1 MPLAAFLFLGW
12 GQVACTLRAEE
23 APRSGLRSQPPT
35 MACRELA
42 RFGGLTGSRGFGRCA
57 GPPGLGASKPIKGSR
72 VSGDSITQGWGED
85 FSKRFPG
92 MKIANR
98 GISGDTT
105 RGMLI
110 RLQPDVLA
118 LNPTAVVM
126 LMGTNDLEEQAEP
139 EVIAGNFKLII
150 EALKKHN
157 PKLPIVVC
165 QVFPSSESKRRPA
178 EKIKKINELY
188 FQAVKGDPRVTVIET
203 GSCSRTRRAMRRLR
217 SSRTCCTRTRLVT
230 RSGPQRC
237 GRSLRR
243 SASWKRK
250 MTRSPTNP
258 ARSASTTAR
267 T

>member
-1 MPLAAFLFLGW
+1 
-12 GQVACTLRAEE
+12 
-23 APRSGLRSQPPT
+23 
-35 MACRELA
+35 
-42 RFGGLTGSRGFGRCA
+42 
-57 GPPGLGASKPIKGSR
+57 
-72 VSGDSITQGWGED
+72 
-85 FSKRFPG
+85 

-150 EALKKHN
+150 EGLKKHN

-178 EKIKKINELY
+178 DKIKKINELY
-188 FQAVKGDPRVTVIET
+188 FQAVKGDPQVTVIET
-203 GSCSRTRRAMRRLR
+203 WKLFADEKGDAKAAEFPDLLHPNEAGYAKWAAALRPIFATLGFLETEDDTFAYEPGAIRLYNGKDLTGWASAIRRLR
-217 SSRTCCTRTRLVT
+217 KSRRPSMARLPAPTDGMWPCTTGSSSRLPPKAAACNS
-230 RSGPQRC
+230 SGPL
-237 GRSLRR
+237 RS
-243 SASWKRK
+243 S
-250 MTRSPTNP
+250 
-258 ARSASTTAR
+258 AR
-267 T
+267 TSR